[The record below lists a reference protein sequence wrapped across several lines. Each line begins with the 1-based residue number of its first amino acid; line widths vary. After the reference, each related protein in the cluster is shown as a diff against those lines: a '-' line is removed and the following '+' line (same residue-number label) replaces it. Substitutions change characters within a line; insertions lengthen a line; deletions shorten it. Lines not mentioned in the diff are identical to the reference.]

1 MTDHSPAAT
10 AETGP
15 AQTSP
20 STTPARAAAPR
31 PESAGLLRNPI
42 VERELI
48 GMLRTRRAMLMQIG
62 PALVFTVLVLLRW
75 PTEAQV
81 ALSGA
86 ESIEVFRLFGYGLMT
101 TLVLLVP
108 VFPATAIVREKVQ
121 GTLPLL
127 LNSPMSSWAIYSGK
141 LAGLI
146 SFVILPLLMSVPAAA
161 ACYAMGGIA
170 LGGDLLALY
179 AVLTLLTFQ
188 YTTLGL
194 LVSSRANS
202 IDGALRIT
210 YGLVLLMVV
219 VALGPYQLLQ
229 GKSYAWLVDAADWLR
244 CLSPIPAVMELL
256 GHGDAVSQG
265 LISGGGA
272 PGRFAIVASVTSLG
286 FVLYTVAGLKQTMLD
301 RSRWQ
306 GLITEERGAAA
317 RWFRRVVFLVDP
329 QRRKK
334 GIGPLVNPVMVKEFR
349 SRRFGR
355 SHWMLRL
362 VAACALASLLL
373 TYAATT
379 GTLDWGVETIG
390 GIMVVLQVALIVLI
404 TPSLAAGLISL
415 EHESGGWT
423 LLRMTPL
430 STRQIIVGKL
440 VSVVW
445 TLLLVLLATLPGYLV
460 MMVIMPV
467 LMQQIFYVLI
477 SLLLTA
483 FFALLLGATVSS
495 FFHRTAPATIVAYAL
510 LVAIC
515 GGTMLVWMARDAPF
529 GHDTVQTALLIN
541 PMAAALEIL
550 EVPGFT
556 GYELMPA
563 NWWFVGS
570 ACLVLLA
577 VLSVQTW
584 RLTRPQ

>member
-1 MTDHSPAAT
+1 MTQSSETAAPTTAPGRESTTAAAAPAAT
-10 AETGP
+10 A
-15 AQTSP
+15 
-20 STTPARAAAPR
+20 ARR
-31 PESAGLLRNPI
+31 RGGLLQNPI

-48 GMLRTRRAMLMQIG
+48 GMLRTRKAMAMQVG
-62 PALVFTVLVLLRW
+62 TAFVFALLVLLRW
-75 PTEAQV
+75 PSEAQV

-86 ESIEVFRLFGYGLMT
+86 ESIDVFRLFGYGLMT

-127 LNSPMSSWAIYSGK
+127 LNSPMSALSIYWGK
-141 LAGLI
+141 LAGLVA
-146 SFVILPLLMSVPAAA
+146 FVMLPLLMSLPAAA
-161 ACYAMGGIA
+161 ACYAMGGVA
-170 LGGDLLALY
+170 LVGDLLALY
-179 AVLTLLTFQ
+179 SVLFLLTLQ

-194 LVSSRANS
+194 AVSSRANS

-210 YGLVLLMVV
+210 YGLVLMMVV
-219 VALGPYQLLQ
+219 VALGPYQLVQ
-229 GKSYAWLVDAADWLR
+229 GKSYAWLVTAADWLR
-244 CLSPIPAVMELL
+244 CVSPIPAVMELL
-256 GHGDAVSQG
+256 GHGDAVSKG
-265 LISGGGA
+265 LVSAGGA
-272 PGRFAIVASVTSLG
+272 PMRFIVVAGLTTIG
-286 FVLYTVAGLKQTMLD
+286 FMVYTVAGLKQTMLD

-306 GLITEERGAAA
+306 GIITEERGVVA
-317 RWFRRVVFLVDP
+317 RWFRRLVFLVDP

-334 GIGPLVNPVMVKEFR
+334 GIGPLSNPVMVKEFR

-362 VAACALASLLL
+362 VAACALVSLLL
-373 TYAATT
+373 TYAATA

-430 STRQIIVGKL
+430 STRQIVLGKL

-467 LMQQIFYVLI
+467 LAQQIVYVLL
-477 SLLLTA
+477 SLAMTA
-483 FFALLLGATVSS
+483 GFALLLGATVSS
-495 FFHRTAPATIVAYAL
+495 FFRRTAPATVTAYSL

-515 GGTMLVWMARDAPF
+515 GGTMLVWLARDAPF
-529 GHDTVQTALLIN
+529 GHDTVRAALLIN

-550 EVPGFT
+550 EVPAFT
-556 GYELMPA
+556 GYDLMPA
-563 NWWFVGS
+563 NWWIVGV
-570 ACLVLLA
+570 ACLVLLT
-577 VLSVQTW
+577 VLGVQTW